1 MKNMKTFKINLII
14 AAWFAVMLIIATL
27 VTRCK
32 SSGHAC
38 DDYWKVN
45 TLENNDIASK

>member
-14 AAWFAVMLIIATL
+14 AAWFAVMLFVAML
-27 VTRCK
+27 VTSCK

-38 DDYWKVN
+38 DAYGQVN
-45 TLENNDIASK
+45 TNKELTRGV